1 MIEKGGANG
10 ALQEQQ
16 QERGQWK
23 RWVRLVG
30 GWGLILGGV
39 VGLFV
44 PFLQG
49 IALIVA
55 GVALLSKDAPWA
67 RRGMARIKAWA
78 RKLRG

>member
-1 MIEKGGANG
+1 MIKEGGANG
-10 ALQEQQ
+10 ALQEKQ

-30 GWGLILGGV
+30 GWGLILIGV
-39 VGLFV
+39 VGLFL

-55 GVALLSKDAPWA
+55 GLALLNKDAPWA
-67 RRGMARIKAWA
+67 RRGMERIKAWV